1 MKTKEI
7 ALYFL
12 AGLVLLVSVLVFL
25 GSWHSGADDA
35 LIKASMLH
43 TTAILF
49 GAGLLGWLFKISI
62 PILINS
68 VALLIWVVIRP
79 VVESINQKGMVLLQQ
94 EQAYL
99 NDTAQVLYQE
109 PTWWMGDSFFY
120 LVIGGVVVIFIAFFF
135 RR

>member
-1 MKTKEI
+1 
-7 ALYFL
+7 
-12 AGLVLLVSVLVFL
+12 
-25 GSWHSGADDA
+25 
-35 LIKASMLH
+35 
-43 TTAILF
+43 
-49 GAGLLGWLFKISI
+49 
-62 PILINS
+62 LINS